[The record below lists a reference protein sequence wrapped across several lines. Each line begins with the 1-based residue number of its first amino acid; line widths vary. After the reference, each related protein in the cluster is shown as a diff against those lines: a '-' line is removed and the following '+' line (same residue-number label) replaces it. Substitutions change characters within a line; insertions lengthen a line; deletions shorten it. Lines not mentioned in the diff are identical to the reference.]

1 MIETLKEFVEI
12 SFCEEQQVISE
23 LQPYQ
28 LRLLSKVQDANDVLP
43 PRAWEEQ
50 PKEELEVRDGSE

>member
-1 MIETLKEFVEI
+1 MPSRHEVRKLDKSMIESLKEFVEI

-28 LRLLSKVQDANDVLP
+28 LRLLSKVQDAELVLP
-43 PRAWEEQ
+43 ANT
-50 PKEELEVRDGSE
+50 